1 MDEKGRRINGTI
13 SIGHDDSGDS
23 NARTLDLL
31 GICCAGV
38 VRVDLLRCRA
48 LVEGDE
54 AVEQVVTCCVVVV
67 AAVVVGEV
75 VAQW

>member
-1 MDEKGRRINGTI
+1 MEQSASRMTKGAT
-13 SIGHDDSGDS
+13 

-31 GICCAGV
+31 GICCTGV
-38 VRVDLLRCRA
+38 VRIDLLRCRG

-54 AVEQVVTCCVVVV
+54 AVEEVVAGCVVVV